1 MAKIGTHSNCITHW
15 PNLEPILAASPGGQ
29 IQVEPHTN
37 GQIWPYLAGE
47 ITQVKE
53 SIPWVRCA
61 SGNVSS
67 QCWKFISDLVESVE
81 CRQDLQ
87 LVLERGFLEQ
97 S

>member
-1 MAKIGTHSNCITHW
+1 MGISEDQKDKPVPTEFSFF
-15 PNLEPILAASPGGQ
+15 
-29 IQVEPHTN
+29 
-37 GQIWPYLAGE
+37 LAGE
-47 ITQVKE
+47 ITQVMD

-61 SGNVSS
+61 SANVSS